1 MGSYTIMQVE
11 EGFVVLADGRPQLLF
26 ERAEDA
32 EAVIDQVGTLGDL
45 PDFQWFVLDCPS
57 SS

>member
-1 MGSYTIMQVE
+1 MQVE

-26 ERAEDA
+26 ECAEDA
-32 EAVIDQVGTLGDL
+32 EAVIDQVETLGDL
-45 PDFQWFVLDCPS
+45 PDFQWFVLECPS